1 MLYFK
6 SCARCSDGTV
16 ELGKD
21 NFGSYLRCIVCG
33 YTINS
38 KSIRDESD
46 NQLTHQT
53 VNSNI

>member
-6 SCARCSDGTV
+6 SCARCMDGTV
-16 ELGKD
+16 EFVKD

-38 KSIRDESD
+38 RSIRDQLD
-46 NQLTHQT
+46 NQVSQQP
-53 VNSNI
+53 VNSNT